1 MRREVL
7 LVAAFLLIGAAV
19 LTFWPNGRSVMEPS
33 PPGQYPL
40 HESRFEWPM
49 TERKKAYRP
58 TASMGEETIKMRD
71 SRDAK
76 ARCGIDNTCP
86 ASLSF

>member
-1 MRREVL
+1 MRREL
-7 LVAAFLLIGAAV
+7 WLVAAFLLTGAAI
-19 LTFWPNGRSVMEPS
+19 LTFWPVRRDIEAS

-40 HESRFEWPM
+40 HAERFEWPV

-58 TASMGEETIKMRD
+58 SPSLGEETVTHSDTRD
-71 SRDAK
+71 QK

-86 ASLSF
+86 AGLSF